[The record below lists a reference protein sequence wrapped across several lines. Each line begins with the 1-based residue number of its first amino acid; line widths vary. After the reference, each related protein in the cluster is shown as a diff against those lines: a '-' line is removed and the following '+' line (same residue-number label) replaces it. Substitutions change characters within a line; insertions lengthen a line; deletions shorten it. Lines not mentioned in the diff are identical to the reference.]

1 MERGPYAKGV
11 AKREEIL
18 ATALEVV
25 SERGFGGASVKELAD
40 AVGLTPAGLLHY
52 FGSKE
57 ELFLAVLRKRDEV
70 DAARYAPASLD
81 AADTAAA
88 WVNLIRHNAQVPGLV
103 ALFSRMAAAAD
114 DPSGPAHDYFA
125 VRGAELRARMSEGVA
140 RLQADGRVSDR
151 VPPETFAR
159 MLQALSDGLQL
170 QWLVDPDFDMGS
182 VMEALFDLASG
193 GDLQLDPDVLGDR

>member
-1 MERGPYAKGV
+1 MPRGPYAKGV

-18 ATALEVV
+18 TTALEVV

-52 FGSKE
+52 FGSKD

-70 DAARYAPASLD
+70 DAARYAPSIADPEAMAS
-81 AADTAAA
+81 A
-88 WVNLIRHNAQVPGLV
+88 WVDLIRHNAQVPGLV

-114 DPSGPAHDYFA
+114 DPSHPAHDHFA
-125 VRGAELRARMSEGVA
+125 ARGANLRAQMTA
-140 RLQADGRVSDR
+140 ALTQLQADGAVSERIPADLL
-151 VPPETFAR
+151 AR
-159 MLQALSDGLQL
+159 ILQALTDGLQL

-182 VMEALFDLASG
+182 VIEALFELARPEG
-193 GDLQLDPDVLGDR
+193 KPTE